1 MSENRH
7 SALCSENCPNVHAK
21 AVLWICHITLLQRM
35 SLCRIRSMRGW
46 VGFALWAHPKRLL
59 NHWSHISSNL
69 MNMQKR
75 NSAKGNSRYDNKHMY
90 WLCITVAVIYHWR
103 LLVLQQSAAT
113 WLCVWYCFR
122 LHKVIGN
129 GKNGWSMHSRSAVF
143 LNNTKTPD
151 FTFLGVKSGVH
162 FAICWFSAFI
172 AEREEVSI
180 VENEKS
186 YRILK

>member
-1 MSENRH
+1 
-7 SALCSENCPNVHAK
+7 
-21 AVLWICHITLLQRM
+21 
-35 SLCRIRSMRGW
+35 MRVW

-75 NSAKGNSRYDNKHMY
+75 NSAKGNSRCDKKHIY
-90 WLCITVAVIYHWR
+90 WLCITVAVIYPWR

-122 LHKVIGN
+122 LHKVIEN
-129 GKNGWSMHSRSAVF
+129 GKNHWSMHSRSAVF
-143 LNNTKTPD
+143 LNNTKTPN
-151 FTFLGVKSGVH
+151 FTFLGVKLGVH

-172 AEREEVSI
+172 AEREGFEPPDPLRSTVFKTAAFDHSAI
-180 VENEKS
+180 SPIFFPLPDAGLHPFYLK
-186 YRILK
+186 RIAKVVFFFIPANLF